1 MIKYVYLTKTG
12 TGIQSWF
19 QENYKTLL
27 IPMDSRKILYLMLT
41 EVEWQIFM
49 YCDTVKCKKHC
60 YLCCKWVS
68 CKIQLLDENNKHL
81 LSHYKIDS
89 TSNFYFHGYKK
100 HKLKLITARIGNF

>member
-49 YCDTVKCKKHC
+49 YCDTVKCKKT
-60 YLCCKWVS
+60 
-68 CKIQLLDENNKHL
+68 LLFMLQMSVLQNSATWWK
-81 LSHYKIDS
+81 
-89 TSNFYFHGYKK
+89 
-100 HKLKLITARIGNF
+100 

>member
-49 YCDTVKCKKHC
+49 YCVTVKCKKT
-60 YLCCKWVS
+60 
-68 CKIQLLDENNKHL
+68 LLFMLPMSVLQNSATWWK
-81 LSHYKIDS
+81 
-89 TSNFYFHGYKK
+89 
-100 HKLKLITARIGNF
+100 